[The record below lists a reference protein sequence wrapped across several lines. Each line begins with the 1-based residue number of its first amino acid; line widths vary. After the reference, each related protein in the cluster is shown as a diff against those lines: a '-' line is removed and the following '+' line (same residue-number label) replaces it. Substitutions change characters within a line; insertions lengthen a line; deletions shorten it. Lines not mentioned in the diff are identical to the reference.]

1 MSGYKFWTNVSVAMA
16 SLVGIGAAI
25 QIDNISKA
33 SPAVVSYTG
42 ADPANGAI
50 VLLKVNGMTQVNN
63 RLFRVAAVDAAAN
76 TFQLEGVDSTLFRTF
91 IAAGSTFQVVTF
103 NPEFSTLSEP
113 TAGGGDPVFED
124 TTLVHDPEDTQ
135 EVVSSS
141 PQTYGFSSVWDPTNP
156 ALIEAN
162 RAFVTRTPRPFRI
175 TYADGS
181 IFLAYA
187 TCSAPLAPGASGKK
201 VSTPISLA
209 LKATGTSYG
218 PAA

>member
-16 SLVGIGAAI
+16 SLAGLGAAI
-25 QIDNISKA
+25 PINSISKA
-33 SPAVVSYTG
+33 SPAVLNYTG
-42 ADPANGAI
+42 ADPANGDI
-50 VLLKVNGMTQVNN
+50 VLLKVNGMTQLNN
-63 RLFRVAAVDAAAN
+63 RLFRVASVDSGAN
-76 TFQLEGVDSTLFRTF
+76 SFQLEGVDSTLFRTF

-103 NPEFSTLSEP
+103 NTEFSTLSEP

-124 TTLVHDPEDTQ
+124 TTLIHDPEDTQ

-162 RAFVTRTPRPFRI
+162 RAFVTRTPRPIRV

-181 IFLAYA
+181 FYLAYA
-187 TCSAPLAPGASGKK
+187 TFSAPLAPGASGKK
-201 VSTPISLA
+201 VSTPVNLS

-218 PAA
+218 AA